1 MIVEAGKANRRE
13 YTAGLMF
20 GREKIHFALFRAND
34 FLLVVIPGRCP
45 GLFYF
50 TLSA

>member
-13 YTAGLMF
+13 YTAGLIF
-20 GREKIHFALFRAND
+20 GREKIHFALSGRTD
-34 FLLVVIPGRCP
+34 LLLVVIPGRCP
-45 GLFYF
+45 GLFYL